1 MADKLENDYNTI
13 TYGTHSMK
21 KLLSLACATLLTIP
35 AISTADT
42 LSVAIGGGMWKE
54 DPSGF
59 FRNESAGDLTD
70 VSLKDDLFWKEES
83 QGYLFITFEH
93 PVPIIPNVRILTT
106 SLDHSGNGTA
116 TFVLD
121 GKTFT
126 GDVAST
132 GSFDQTDITAYW
144 EVLDNVVSLDLGL
157 NVKFLDFSYSV
168 ASTGESTSDSL
179 DATIPMLYGMVGVS
193 PIPGLFLG
201 VEGNYVSLSGNSLTD
216 LVAKVS
222 YTTDFYLGVEGGFR
236 SQSYKLDDVDGYFGT
251 LDFEGPFLGAYVK
264 F

>member
-1 MADKLENDYNTI
+1 
-13 TYGTHSMK
+13 MK
-21 KLLSLACATLLTIP
+21 KLLSLTCASLLTLP
-35 AISTADT
+35 AISMADT
-42 LSVAIGGGMWKE
+42 LSVSLGAGVWKE

-59 FRNESAGDLTD
+59 FRNASAGDLTD
-70 VSLKDDLFWKEES
+70 VSLKDDLFWKEEN

-93 PVPIIPNVRILTT
+93 PVPIIPNVRIMST

-157 NVKFLDFSYSV
+157 NVKLLDFSYSV
-168 ASTGESTSDSL
+168 ASTGQFTSDSV
-179 DATIPMLYGMVGVS
+179 DTTIPMIYGLVGVS
-193 PIPGLFLG
+193 PIPDLLLAI
-201 VEGNYVSLSGNSLTD
+201 EGSYVSVSGNSLTD
-216 LVAKVS
+216 MVAKVS
-222 YTTDFYLGVEGGFR
+222 YTTNFHVGFEGGFR

>member
-1 MADKLENDYNTI
+1 
-13 TYGTHSMK
+13 MK
-21 KLLSLACATLLTIP
+21 KLLSLTCAAILSVP
-35 AISTADT
+35 AISMADT
-42 LSVAIGGGMWKE
+42 LSVAIGGGVWKE
-54 DPSGF
+54 DPSGY
-59 FRNESAGDLTD
+59 FRNASTGDLTD
-70 VSLKDDLFWKEES
+70 VDLKNDLFWKEEN

-106 SLDHSGNGTA
+106 SLDHSGSGTA
-116 TFVLD
+116 SFVLD

-126 GDVAST
+126 GDVASS

-168 ASTGESTSDSL
+168 ASTGQSTSDSV
-179 DATIPMLYGMVGVS
+179 DATIPMLYGLVGVS
-193 PIPGLFLG
+193 PIPDLILSL
-201 VEGNYVSLSGNSLTD
+201 EANYVSIDGNSLTD
-216 LVAKVS
+216 LAAKVA
-222 YTTDFYLGVEGGFR
+222 YTTNFHVGFEGGYR
-236 SQSYKLDDVDGYFGT
+236 SQSYKLDDVDGYFGK